1 MKLNELSPAA
11 GSKKKRKRIG
21 RGPGSGHGG
30 TSCKGHKGQK
40 ARSGASIRPGF
51 EGGQMP
57 LHRRI
62 PKRGFHNIFKKE
74 FEILNVKDL
83 QRFEGTP
90 NIDIEVL
97 KKSGLIKSGKMLIKL
112 LGDGE
117 ISFPVNIKVHQATKT
132 AVEKIES
139 SGGKVELLAQ

>member
-1 MKLNELSPAA
+1 MRLNDLSPAS
-11 GSKKKRKRIG
+11 GSKKRKKRIG

-57 LHRRI
+57 LHRRA
-62 PKRGFHNIFKKE
+62 PKRGFNNIFKKQYE
-74 FEILNVKDL
+74 VINVKDL
-83 QRFEGTP
+83 ERFKALASVVD
-90 NIDIEVL
+90 IDVL
-97 KKSGLIKSGKMLIKL
+97 KNSGLIKCEKNLIKV

-117 ISFPVNIKVHQATKT
+117 INFPIQIKVNGTTKT
-132 AVEKIES
+132 AREKIEAA
-139 SGGKVELLAQ
+139 GGSIELV

>member
-1 MKLNELSPAA
+1 MRLNDLSPAI
-11 GSKKKRKRIG
+11 GSKKRKKRLG

-74 FEILNVKDL
+74 YEIINIRDL
-83 QRFEGTP
+83 DKFASVSSV
-90 NIDIEVL
+90 DLAVL
-97 KKSGLIKSGKMLIKL
+97 KKSGLIKSEKSLIKL

-117 ISFPVNIKVHQATKT
+117 IAFPIQIKVNRATKT
-132 AVEKIES
+132 AIEKIES
-139 SGGKVELLAQ
+139 TGGKVELV

>member
-1 MKLNELSPAA
+1 MKLNELSPANGA
-11 GSKKKRKRIG
+11 KKKRKRIG

-62 PKRGFHNIFKKE
+62 PKRGFTNIFKKE
-74 FEILNVKDL
+74 FETVNIKDL
-83 QRFEGTP
+83 QRFETTP
-90 NIDIEVL
+90 NIDIDVL
-97 KKSGLIKSGKMLIKL
+97 KKSGLIKSGNTLIKL

-117 ISFPVNIKVHQATKT
+117 ISFPVNIKVHQATKS

-139 SGGKVELLAQ
+139 SGGKIEFILQ

>member
-1 MKLNELSPAA
+1 MRLNDLAPNDN
-11 GSKKKRKRIG
+11 SKKRKKRIG

-57 LHRRI
+57 LHRRV
-62 PKRGFHNIFKKE
+62 PKRGFINIFKKE
-74 FEILNVKDL
+74 YDVINIKDL
-83 QRFEGTP
+83 NRFN
-90 NIDIEVL
+90 NISSVDINIL
-97 KKSGLIKSGKMLIKL
+97 KSSGLIKCERNLIKL

-117 ISFPVNIKVHQATKT
+117 INFPIHITVHSATKT
-132 AVEKIES
+132 AKEKIEAV
-139 SGGKVELLAQ
+139 GGKLEFI

>member
-1 MKLNELSPAA
+1 MRLNDLSPAT

-57 LHRRI
+57 LHRRM
-62 PKRGFHNIFKKE
+62 PKRGFHNIFKTE
-74 FEILNVKDL
+74 FETINVKDL
-83 QRFEGTP
+83 QRFESAP
-90 NIDIEVL
+90 DIDIDVL
-97 KKSGLIKSGKMLIKL
+97 KKSGLIKSVKTLVKL

-117 ISFPVNIKVHQATKT
+117 LSFPVNIKVHQATKA

-139 SGGKVELLAQ
+139 SGGKVELLIQ

>member
-1 MKLNELSPAA
+1 MRLNDLSPAT

-57 LHRRI
+57 LHRRM

-74 FEILNVKDL
+74 FEIINVKDL
-83 QRFEGTP
+83 QRFESAP
-90 NIDIEVL
+90 DVDIDAL
-97 KKSGLIKSGKMLIKL
+97 KKSGLVKSGRALIKL

-117 ISFPVNIKVHQATKT
+117 VSFPVKIKVHQATKA

-139 SGGKVELLAQ
+139 SGGKIELLIQ

>member
-1 MKLNELSPAA
+1 MRLNDLSPSI
-11 GSKKKRKRIG
+11 GSKKKKKRIG

-30 TSCKGHKGQK
+30 TSCKGDKGQK

-62 PKRGFHNIFKKE
+62 PKRGFCNIFKKE
-74 FEILNVKDL
+74 YEVINIKDL
-83 QRFEGTP
+83 QRFEGTSHVDVE
-90 NIDIEVL
+90 IL
-97 KKSGLIKSGKMLIKL
+97 KKSGLIKSERNLIKL

-117 ISFPVNIKVHQATKT
+117 VTFPLNIKVHRATRT
-132 AVEKIES
+132 AVEKVES
-139 SGGKVELLAQ
+139 SGGKVELL

>member
-1 MKLNELSPAA
+1 MRLNELSPAN
-11 GSKKKRKRIG
+11 GSKKKKKRLG

-57 LHRRI
+57 LHRRM
-62 PKRGFHNIFKKE
+62 PKRGFTNIFRNE
-74 FEILNVKDL
+74 YEIVNIRDL
-83 QRFEGTP
+83 DRFKTLSSVD
-90 NIDIEVL
+90 IDTL
-97 KKSGLIKSGKMLIKL
+97 KNSGLIKSQKCLVKL

-117 ISFPVNIKVHQATKT
+117 ISFPIQIKVHKATKT
-132 AVEKIES
+132 AIDKIES
-139 SGGKVELLAQ
+139 TGGKVEFI